1 MKIFSKLYSAKY
13 LYKHAPERT
22 MILNS
27 SQTKKKRKI
36 KKKAGKLKNKM
47 ENVEKKA

>member
-22 MILNS
+22 MLLNS
-27 SQTKKKRKI
+27 SQTKKKTEN
-36 KKKAGKLKNKM
+36 KKKDLLFNFYMNKPI
-47 ENVEKKA
+47 E